1 MNEIKKPTSLAK
13 YASLSKDL
21 VIDHLNSSQGGLT
34 NTEAQI
40 RLDEVGPNELSE
52 GYKETIWSRL
62 FEAVVNP
69 FNIILM
75 VIAIITLVTDI
86 LIASEKDYFTFVIIL
101 VLVFVSSA
109 ISFVQSQTS
118 SRAVAELTKQLTNTT
133 RVYRDGELIEIDQ
146 QEIVPGDIVH
156 LGAGDLLP
164 ADLRFIQTKD
174 TFVAQSALTGE
185 STPVEKFA
193 KTNEEEDVALT
204 DLENIGFMGS
214 NMVSGSA
221 KALVLETG
229 DRTYFGSMAQSLSG
243 ERAKNSFERGVE
255 DISRLLI
262 RMMIIMVPIVFVI
275 NAFNKGDLA
284 SSLVFAVSIA
294 VGLTPEMLPVI
305 TNSTLAAGAQNMAK
319 QQVIVRN
326 TSAIQAFGEMDI
338 LCTDKTG
345 TLTEDEIVVERYMN
359 LYGEDDRRV
368 LRHAYLNA
376 HFQTGMKNLIDLA
389 IISRAEKYDLNE
401 LLDNYTIVD
410 EVPFDFNR
418 RRMSV
423 VLEDKSGKRQ
433 LITKGAVEEMVSISS
448 FIELGGEVHPIDAD
462 KLAIIYQTYE
472 KYNRQGLRMIAVAQ
486 KNEMPDADNFGIKD
500 ESDMVLIGFMGFLD
514 PPKKS
519 AAPAISALE
528 NHHVHPV
535 VLTGDSEGV
544 AINVCNAVGINTDSV
559 YLGNDIDRMSD
570 EELGDVVEKTQLFA
584 KLSPDQKVRVIEA
597 FQEKGH
603 TVGFLGDGINDAPGL
618 RQADVG
624 ISVDSAV
631 DIAKETADIVLLEK
645 DLMVLE
651 RGVLEGRKT
660 FGNIMKYIKMATSGN
675 FGNIISIIIASLFL
689 PFLPMLP
696 VQILAQNLL
705 NDFAQIGMPFDHVD
719 SSYLRKPKS
728 WDTVGVRNFMY
739 WLGPLSSVFD
749 ILTFLVLWYIMGAN
763 SHETASLFHAGWFIF
778 GTLSQILIIHTIR
791 TEKRPFVD
799 SMSSKALTL
808 STSIVSIIA
817 LVIVFSKLAI
827 GLDMVILPVKF
838 LPWLVLLLAAYMVS
852 VQLIK
857 KIYIKRYQEWI

>member
-275 NAFNKGDLA
+275 K
-284 SSLVFAVSIA
+284 
-294 VGLTPEMLPVI
+294 
-305 TNSTLAAGAQNMAK
+305 
-319 QQVIVRN
+319 
-326 TSAIQAFGEMDI
+326 
-338 LCTDKTG
+338 
-345 TLTEDEIVVERYMN
+345 
-359 LYGEDDRRV
+359 
-368 LRHAYLNA
+368 
-376 HFQTGMKNLIDLA
+376 
-389 IISRAEKYDLNE
+389 
-401 LLDNYTIVD
+401 
-410 EVPFDFNR
+410 
-418 RRMSV
+418 
-423 VLEDKSGKRQ
+423 
-433 LITKGAVEEMVSISS
+433 
-448 FIELGGEVHPIDAD
+448 
-462 KLAIIYQTYE
+462 
-472 KYNRQGLRMIAVAQ
+472 
-486 KNEMPDADNFGIKD
+486 
-500 ESDMVLIGFMGFLD
+500 
-514 PPKKS
+514 
-519 AAPAISALE
+519 
-528 NHHVHPV
+528 
-535 VLTGDSEGV
+535 
-544 AINVCNAVGINTDSV
+544 
-559 YLGNDIDRMSD
+559 
-570 EELGDVVEKTQLFA
+570 
-584 KLSPDQKVRVIEA
+584 
-597 FQEKGH
+597 
-603 TVGFLGDGINDAPGL
+603 
-618 RQADVG
+618 
-624 ISVDSAV
+624 
-631 DIAKETADIVLLEK
+631 
-645 DLMVLE
+645 
-651 RGVLEGRKT
+651 
-660 FGNIMKYIKMATSGN
+660 
-675 FGNIISIIIASLFL
+675 
-689 PFLPMLP
+689 
-696 VQILAQNLL
+696 
-705 NDFAQIGMPFDHVD
+705 
-719 SSYLRKPKS
+719 
-728 WDTVGVRNFMY
+728 
-739 WLGPLSSVFD
+739 
-749 ILTFLVLWYIMGAN
+749 
-763 SHETASLFHAGWFIF
+763 
-778 GTLSQILIIHTIR
+778 
-791 TEKRPFVD
+791 
-799 SMSSKALTL
+799 
-808 STSIVSIIA
+808 
-817 LVIVFSKLAI
+817 
-827 GLDMVILPVKF
+827 
-838 LPWLVLLLAAYMVS
+838 
-852 VQLIK
+852 
-857 KIYIKRYQEWI
+857 